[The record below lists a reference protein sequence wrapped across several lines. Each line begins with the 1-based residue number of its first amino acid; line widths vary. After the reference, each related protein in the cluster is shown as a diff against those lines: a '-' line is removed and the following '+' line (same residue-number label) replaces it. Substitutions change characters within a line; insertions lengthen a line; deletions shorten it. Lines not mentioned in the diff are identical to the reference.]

1 MKNFNEKIIW
11 ENSFPNA
18 LKLLRVMKLTVFL
31 ILISVFCIF
40 AGESYSQTKKL
51 TLKMNNTK
59 VEDVLATIEKQSEF
73 YFFIYSEKVIDVER
87 KVSIDI
93 KNKNIQTVLNTVFE
107 GTNVAYSIDDRLII
121 LSTSEL
127 ISNKAQA
134 VWQQATVSG
143 KVTDAGGQPLP
154 GVSIVIKGTTQGTV
168 TNADGEY
175 TLTNVS
181 PDATLAFSFV
191 GMRTQ
196 EIVVGNQTTINVTME
211 EDVIG
216 IEEVVAIGYGTME
229 RNKVSTAISTVEPE
243 KIRDQLTN
251 SIDNTLE
258 GKVAGV
264 SIKQNSGAPGGGSTI
279 RIRGSGSIGAGDD
292 PLVVI
297 DGIPIQSIYGKERSP
312 LTLIDQND
320 IESIEILK
328 DVSATSIYGSRGS
341 NGVILITT
349 KSGKVGKT
357 DITFDIRGGFQQIMP
372 MERLDLMNAEEFA
385 RWRLENAQEY
395 ANFYGEEFNIEDVA
409 EEYRNPEFWRGKGT
423 DWQDVMTRI
432 APQQSYNLS
441 VSHGT
446 EDFMGYFSIGYIHD
460 EGAVVESNFKRLNFR
475 ANMDYEPNDFFKF
488 GLNVNPTIRWWG
500 NPIGGGR
507 GSKYGNAIMVP
518 PLDGPY
524 FDDVPNEQE
533 EFFDGIW
540 DTNIHSDGTFN
551 FINSL
556 YDLKHHVLNDQS
568 FNLNAQP
575 YIQITPLE
583 GLDFKSQLNMQW
595 GQSFNEYFKPSTVNT
610 GWATPPT
617 QITGSYSTGK
627 SFNWQFENT
636 LNYERTFEK
645 HSVSGLAGYTMEHY
659 NYYGSSLNGRDF
671 PGDDIKTLNAAK
683 EYTGS
688 TSESNWSM
696 LSTIFRLSY
705 DYDVKYLFTG
715 TIRRDGS
722 SRFGS
727 ERRWGYFPSA
737 SVGWNITKE
746 DFFPTTDW
754 LTNFKIRASYGFSG
768 NNDIGNYTWI
778 PTLYTNNYA
787 FGGSVAS
794 GKSVGAVENVDL
806 GWEKSKEFN
815 TGLDMTLFEGR
826 LYFIVDYYNKTT
838 ENMLWNF
845 AIPISSGFSSTI
857 KNIGEIRNR
866 GVEFAVSSENISNN
880 NFTWDTDFNISFNQN
895 EVLDLGGLDNIQ
907 RGGNGGMSAPTITQV
922 GYPMA
927 MFYAWKS
934 LGVLKDQNEA
944 DTYATVPGQ
953 LPGTPHF
960 YDADGSGIIDQ
971 EDKII
976 IGNPHPVF
984 RGGLNNRFVYKNW
997 DLNISTSFAYK
1008 FDVYA
1013 SLEASTLNLDGVFN
1027 VTREVMERW
1036 RSPEEPGN
1044 GRIAATFHQTYLDR
1058 DLGNSDHVYKDI
1070 SFLKIQNLNLGYSF
1084 DLNSFKQMRVSLSIQ
1099 NPYIFTNY
1107 KYGNPDVS
1115 DYGNSSLQ
1123 LNADSYDYPLT
1134 QSVELG
1140 ISMTL

>member
-1 MKNFNEKIIW
+1 MRI
-11 ENSFPNA
+11 
-18 LKLLRVMKLTVFL
+18 TVFL
-31 ILISVFCIF
+31 MLAVILQTF
-40 AGESYSQTKKL
+40 ANEAYSQKTKL
-51 TLKMNNTK
+51 SLDYTDTRLE
-59 VEDVLATIEKQSEF
+59 VVLDDIEELSEF
-73 YFFIYSEKVIDVER
+73 YFLANEKLVDLDRSVNLS
-87 KVSIDI
+87 V
-93 KNKNIQTVLNTVFE
+93 KNKKIDEILDMLFA
-107 GTNVAYSIDDRLII
+107 GTDVVYTITDRKII
-121 LSTSEL
+121 LAPSFLTED
-127 ISNKAQA
+127 AQ
-134 VWQQATVSG
+134 QQRAVSG
-143 KVTDAGGQPLP
+143 KVTDSGGQPLP
-154 GVSIVIKGTTQGTV
+154 GVTVVVKGTTQGTV

-175 TLTNVS
+175 TLSNITE
-181 PDATLAFSFV
+181 DATLVFSFV
-191 GMRTQ
+191 GMRTH
-196 EIVVGNQTTINVTME
+196 EVVVGNQTTISVKME
-211 EDVIG
+211 EETIG
-216 IEEVVAIGYGTME
+216 IEEVVAVGYGTMQ
-229 RNKVSTAISTVEPE
+229 RNKISTAISTVEPE
-243 KIRDQLTN
+243 SIKDQLTN

-258 GKVAGV
+258 GKIAGV

-297 DGIPIQSIYGKERSP
+297 DGIPIQGVYGKERSP
-312 LTLIDQND
+312 LALVDQND

-349 KSGKVGKT
+349 KSGKIGKT
-357 DITFDIRGGFQQIMP
+357 EITFDIRGGLQQVMP
-372 MERLDLMNAEEFA
+372 MEKLDLLNAEEYA

-423 DWQDVMTRI
+423 DWQDVMTRV

-441 VSHGT
+441 VTHGT
-446 EDFMGYFSIGYIHD
+446 EDFMGYFSIGYTHD
-460 EGAVVESNFKRLNFR
+460 EGAVVESNFKRLNLR
-475 ANMDYEPNDFFKF
+475 ANMDYEPNDLLKV
-488 GLNVNPTIRWWG
+488 GLKVNPTIRWWG
-500 NPIGGGR
+500 NPIGGDR
-507 GSKYGNAIMVP
+507 GSAYGNAIMVP

-524 FDDVPNEQE
+524 YDDVPNEQE
-533 EFFDGIW
+533 EFFDGKW
-540 DTNIHSDGTFN
+540 DLNIYSDGAFN
-551 FINSL
+551 FTNSL
-556 YDLKHHVLNDQS
+556 YDLKHQVRNDQNYDL
-568 FNLNAQP
+568 FIQP
-575 YIQITPLE
+575 YVQITPLN
-583 GLDFKSQLNMQW
+583 GLNFKSQLNMQW

-610 GWATPPT
+610 GWSTPPT
-617 QITGSYSTGK
+617 QISGSYNTGK

-659 NYYGSSLNGRDF
+659 NYYGSSLTGRDF
-671 PGDDIKTLNAAK
+671 PGDDIKTLNAANQ
-683 EYTGS
+683 YTGS

-696 LSTIFRLSY
+696 LSGIFRLSY

-746 DFFPTTDW
+746 NFFPTTDW
-754 LTNFKIRASYGFSG
+754 LTNLKLRASYGMSG
-768 NNDIGNYTWI
+768 NNSIGNYTWI
-778 PTLYTNNYA
+778 PTLYTNNYT
-787 FGGSVAS
+787 FGGSVTA
-794 GKSVGAVENVDL
+794 GKSVGGVENVEL
-806 GWEKSKEFN
+806 GWEKSREFN

-826 LYFIVDYYNKTT
+826 LNFIVDYYNKTT
-838 ENMLWNF
+838 EDMLWNF
-845 AIPISSGFSSTI
+845 SIPISSGYSSTT

-866 GVEFAVSSENISNN
+866 GVEFAISSENISNN
-880 NFTWDTDFNISFNQN
+880 NFTWDTDFNISFNKN
-895 EVLDLGGLDNIQ
+895 KVLDLGGIDNIQ
-907 RGGNGGMSAPTITQV
+907 NGVGFSGQFTITQV
-922 GYPMA
+922 GHPMS
-927 MFYAWKS
+927 MFYGWKS
-934 LGVLKDQNEA
+934 LGILKDQNEA
-944 DTYATVPGQ
+944 DTYPTVPGQ
-953 LPGTPHF
+953 LPGSPRY
-960 YDADGSGIIDQ
+960 YDADDSGIIDEQ
-971 EDKII
+971 DRII

-1058 DLGNSDHVYKDI
+1058 DGNSDFVYNDI

-1084 DLNSFKQMRVSLSIQ
+1084 DLDHFKQLRVSLSIQ
-1099 NPYIFTNY
+1099 NPYIFSNY

-1115 DYGNSSLQ
+1115 RYGNSSLQ
-1123 LNADSYDYPLT
+1123 QNIHRYDYPLT